1 MGAVYIEKQVIMIV
15 VESISKCF
23 GEIKAVTDV
32 SFEAEKGVVAL
43 LGQNG
48 AGKTTLIRLIT
59 NYLAADCGKVLIC
72 GHDVEKE
79 REKALQNIG
88 YVPENNPL
96 YQEMTG
102 YDFLKFV
109 SGIWKMPKKEFQ
121 KSLQKLSHSLEIV
134 DILNQKI
141 STLSKGYQRRV
152 AIAGSLL
159 HSPKIVILDEP
170 TDGLDPNQKYY
181 VRKFI
186 QTYAKE
192 NLVLISTHI
201 MEDVEAIAERILLVE
216 KGKLILD
223 STVQEFKQ
231 KGGEKDMISA
241 FHQITSLSQEEKKE

>member
-1 MGAVYIEKQVIMIV
+1 MKENFIEKQVKMIV
-15 VESISKCF
+15 VEHIFKHF
-23 GEIKAVTDV
+23 GEIKAVEDV

-59 NYLAADCGKVLIC
+59 GYLAADCGKVLIC
-72 GHDVEKE
+72 GHDVEHK
-79 REKALQNIG
+79 REKALENIG

-102 YDFLKFV
+102 FEFLKFV
-109 SGIWKMPKKEFQ
+109 ADIWKMPKKEFRQ
-121 KSLQKLSHSLEIV
+121 SLTFLADNLEIK
-134 DILNQKI
+134 DILNQRI

-152 AIAGSLL
+152 AIAGSLI
-159 HSPKIVILDEP
+159 HSPKVVILDEP

-186 QTYAKE
+186 QDYAQK

-201 MEDVEAIAERILLVE
+201 MEDVEAIADRILLLE
-216 KGKLILD
+216 KGRLILD

-231 KGGEKDMISA
+231 KGGQKDMISA
-241 FHQITSLSQEEKKE
+241 FHQITSLKEEEKKE